1 MPRQCRLADVVE
13 SQMSSLEGFDIERV
27 RWKIYAQVPRVN
39 ALSGFTIFF
48 YQLVLLNL
56 LTEGIADMSNK

>member
-27 RWKIYAQVPRVN
+27 LWEIYGQVPKVN

-48 YQLVLLNL
+48 LSPCSPEPLDSGQC
-56 LTEGIADMSNK
+56 

>member
-13 SQMSSLEGFDIERV
+13 SQMSSLEGFDIEHAL
-27 RWKIYAQVPRVN
+27 WKIYTQVPEVN
-39 ALSGFTIFF
+39 ALSGFTIFL

-56 LTEGIADMSNK
+56 LTEGIADMSNE